1 MSLWRSPHR
10 SDGRRLCTRPP
21 SAAPPTPPLDPE
33 EKAFLTLI
41 NNYRV
46 QNGLQPLVASN
57 TLSHASAWK
66 SSDLG
71 VNHYFEHDDTLNGTL
86 RRTWVDRIRDC
97 GYGYNTWLGE
107 NIAAGV
113 QTAQQAF
120 DIWKNSPGHDA
131 NMRGANY
138 TAIGIGRAYVPG
150 SPYGWYWTT
159 DFGGYDDGWVTKTE
173 APVTLPIA
181 APKLT
186 PAPAPPR
193 KPAIGLG
200 AHPGQPAARRLAA
213 VTRAPHARSNA
224 TGSAVRPH
232 SSRSPL
238 YPGAYFSSSSR
249 RASASS
255 VRFLTMRAVLA
266 NRFRPM
272 RTATAG
278 VFFAF
283 RTKSAFSRPPASTY
297 SVAPSI
303 ANQISTVCGF
313 PVTRPTVVR

>member
-1 MSLWRSPHR
+1 MRAHTVIPIRIAVVIAFVAIAFAGVQRWTAPAHATTVGCATDSTL
-10 SDGRRLCTRPP
+10 DG
-21 SAAPPTPPLDPE
+21 E

-57 TLSHASAWK
+57 TLSRASAWK
-66 SSDLG
+66 SYDLG
-71 VNHYFEHDDTLNGTL
+71 VNHYFAHDDLN
-86 RRTWVDRIRDC
+86 RTWVDRIRDC

-131 NMRGANY
+131 NMKGANY

-181 APKLT
+181 TPKLT
-186 PAPAPPR
+186 PPPVPPR
-193 KPAIGLG
+193 KAGSGWWRTPANL
-200 AHPGQPAARRLAA
+200 
-213 VTRAPHARSNA
+213 
-224 TGSAVRPH
+224 
-232 SSRSPL
+232 
-238 YPGAYFSSSSR
+238 R
-249 RASASS
+249 RAGW
-255 VRFLTMRAVLA
+255 L
-266 NRFRPM
+266 
-272 RTATAG
+272 
-278 VFFAF
+278 
-283 RTKSAFSRPPASTY
+283 
-297 SVAPSI
+297 
-303 ANQISTVCGF
+303 Q
-313 PVTRPTVVR
+313 